1 MITPENVLKARL
13 PNCSQAGADDRIILE
28 WTGGTNNAG
37 WVSMGVNRLSR
48 STLDNGPDEKGCP

>member
-1 MITPENVLKARL
+1 MMTPEKVLNARR

-37 WVSMGVNRLSR
+37 CVSMGVNRLSR
-48 STLDNGPDEKGCP
+48 STLDNCVEE